1 MTNKFYFQII
11 QIFFYVICFQLINIV
26 DSKIYYTYPYGI
38 TLSNKNIFIIHQLG
52 VDVID
57 PLFTK
62 ISKKVMVFTED
73 EKISTEDELSKVE
86 IKYKNQYIIVLM
98 KDNIY
103 IFNDEGD
110 LLCKSDDKITDD
122 DSIEYYTLVPLEI
135 ENKIYYFIVGFFDQ
149 NNFLN
154 LLLYKY
160 ILDDNII
167 KNIKTK
173 KETKFKNNYSFINK
187 GLACEYISYSS
198 DNILTCFFIY
208 KNYRQ
213 YLTTAFYTIYNE
225 LINDYNYLGNPIFEI
240 NNVKFIKS
248 ATNNDKNLAFICFY
262 DAYDNRMNC
271 MNFDISYP
279 KFYNNFFYNKNCRNK
294 IYGLKVNY
302 IYETKKISFSC
313 IDDDG
318 SIQADFF
325 NNKLVSS
332 YETSIKQFTSCSDI
346 YGHSILYL
354 SDINIYY
361 VLSDVICSNTQY
373 LVQELESDIL
383 KDISN
388 ISNITYYE
396 EEKEEEEKEEEE
408 KEEEEKEEE
417 EETAKKEIE
426 TELIKCDEKCK
437 YCDQDSINE
446 DLCIQCNEENNY
458 FPIINPPSKKI
469 DITSKYKECVNNKT
483 KPTNFYFNKNT
494 KYYEICHE
502 NCATCEYGGD
512 GNVNNCTSCETTHIF
527 KPDIISTTNCVKKCD
542 YYYYYDKYWNYCCSQ
557 EEKCPDDFPLLVKE
571 KLKCTNDCKNEN
583 PYLYYYN
590 GECLKECP
598 EKTNDN
604 NDYICKDMD
613 LNKCFLQKKH
623 LYLKDNYTEKEIEY
637 LVKEY
642 CRDFN
647 YTNNHVTLYKN
658 KLYTI
663 TIYKNG
669 ACISSLNLATPEINF
684 GGCYEKVLNN
694 YKIDG
699 FLIIA
704 IITKIIKGKK
714 TSSRSLSY
722 SLFDPKDGKELETDT
737 ICENE
742 VIIMKETFLNKLEE
756 SDVNMTTFLFL
767 TGQDINLLNKSSLFY
782 TDICYHCNLPV
793 KKDVPLKDRISLY
806 FPNIVLCESS
816 CIPVG
821 VNLTELKAICECKY
835 NSKNKNLLEDNL
847 MYQTGVGE
855 IRTFLS
861 NTNIEVITCYKDIF
875 KYKYFISNV
884 GGFMILFCIALQI
897 IFTIIYYKKG
907 MYPIRKYIFDITSKY
922 ITYLQ
927 KDNNISNNLVSQITN
942 KNIKLK
948 NAPPKKKYSMKQLKS
963 YNLINQNFKTKSRKK
978 KTKSNRKVNFVINQ
992 YKYNDSNS
1000 IKVGNFNENNP
1011 NSNNVLMGNY
1021 PTIYIDKINLNN
1033 INNKNIILE
1042 RNLLSNK
1049 KMVEKNKYVD
1059 DKKDNQNDFIIN
1071 LKNNLEINIE
1081 EYLDTDKD
1089 DMDYEDAIKK
1099 DKRKFGE
1106 YFKDKL
1112 KTNQI
1117 LVNTFYVDEALRPRT
1132 IKLLLLILN
1141 FDLYFVING
1150 LFFNEE
1156 YISDV
1161 FHSNEEESFSDF
1173 LFRFTENCFYTT
1185 FVGVFVNYIID
1196 CFFVEE
1202 KKIKGILKREKN
1214 NLFVLNYEITQLIK
1228 DILRRYNYFIV
1239 ISFFIT
1245 VFTWYYISCF
1255 NNIYPYTKG
1264 EWIKTSILIIIVM
1277 QILSVLV
1284 SLLEAIIRYFS
1295 FKYKSEKLYKILH
1308 CLS

>member
-1 MTNKFYFQII
+1 
-11 QIFFYVICFQLINIV
+11 
-26 DSKIYYTYPYGI
+26 
-38 TLSNKNIFIIHQLG
+38 
-52 VDVID
+52 
-57 PLFTK
+57 
-62 ISKKVMVFTED
+62 
-73 EKISTEDELSKVE
+73 
-86 IKYKNQYIIVLM
+86 
-98 KDNIY
+98 
-103 IFNDEGD
+103 
-110 LLCKSDDKITDD
+110 
-122 DSIEYYTLVPLEI
+122 
-135 ENKIYYFIVGFFDQ
+135 
-149 NNFLN
+149 
-154 LLLYKY
+154 
-160 ILDDNII
+160 
-167 KNIKTK
+167 
-173 KETKFKNNYSFINK
+173 
-187 GLACEYISYSS
+187 
-198 DNILTCFFIY
+198 
-208 KNYRQ
+208 
-213 YLTTAFYTIYNE
+213 
-225 LINDYNYLGNPIFEI
+225 
-240 NNVKFIKS
+240 
-248 ATNNDKNLAFICFY
+248 
-262 DAYDNRMNC
+262 
-271 MNFDISYP
+271 
-279 KFYNNFFYNKNCRNK
+279 
-294 IYGLKVNY
+294 
-302 IYETKKISFSC
+302 
-313 IDDDG
+313 
-318 SIQADFF
+318 
-325 NNKLVSS
+325 
-332 YETSIKQFTSCSDI
+332 
-346 YGHSILYL
+346 
-354 SDINIYY
+354 
-361 VLSDVICSNTQY
+361 
-373 LVQELESDIL
+373 
-383 KDISN
+383 
-388 ISNITYYE
+388 
-396 EEKEEEEKEEEE
+396 
-408 KEEEEKEEE
+408 
-417 EETAKKEIE
+417 
-426 TELIKCDEKCK
+426 
-437 YCDQDSINE
+437 
-446 DLCIQCNEENNY
+446 
-458 FPIINPPSKKI
+458 
-469 DITSKYKECVNNKT
+469 
-483 KPTNFYFNKNT
+483 
-494 KYYEICHE
+494 
-502 NCATCEYGGD
+502 
-512 GNVNNCTSCETTHIF
+512 
-527 KPDIISTTNCVKKCD
+527 
-542 YYYYYDKYWNYCCSQ
+542 
-557 EEKCPDDFPLLVKE
+557 
-571 KLKCTNDCKNEN
+571 
-583 PYLYYYN
+583 
-590 GECLKECP
+590 
-598 EKTNDN
+598 
-604 NDYICKDMD
+604 MD

-806 FPNIVLCESS
+806 FPNIILCESN

-927 KDNNISNNLVSQITN
+927 KDNNISNNLVSQISN
-942 KNIKLK
+942 KNIIIK
-948 NAPPKKKYSMKQLKS
+948 NTPPKKKYSMKQLKS